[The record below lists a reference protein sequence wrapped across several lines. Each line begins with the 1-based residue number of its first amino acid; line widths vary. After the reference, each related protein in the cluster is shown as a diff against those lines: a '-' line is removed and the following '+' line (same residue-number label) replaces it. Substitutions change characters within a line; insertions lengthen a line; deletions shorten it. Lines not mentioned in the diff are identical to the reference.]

1 MRRESLSALFNS
13 IRKSGIAKI
22 MEQLKRPA
30 SPSTLAAKKI
40 NVSQPG
46 KVVQESDVGVTQ
58 FVNDMA
64 GRGFFGTI
72 KQRYADFQV
81 FEISLDGSVA
91 HLTDKGIDT
100 SASKRERRNERRQNQ
115 REEGSEV
122 NNSEESKSEQES
134 KVKDS
139 TTEEENKAEGTIEHK
154 VEEAPK
160 PKYELLD
167 SHKERLLQFITED
180 ELKAIEELF
189 TTGDN
194 METTTAFPEKTSRT
208 QLHQLLR
215 QAFQGKLETLTSS
228 DNKFRIALSKS
239 DKATRRNNNVNHVDD
254 SGVINYGL
262 GPYKNYLH
270 FTLYKEN
277 RETMEIASR
286 ITSFLRV
293 SPKTVKYAG
302 TKDRRGVTCQRF
314 SIHKG
319 KVDRAN
325 TLAKGLNGAVL
336 GLFAYSDK
344 GLKLGD
350 LLGNEFHIAIRDV
363 RLFNDLETTVQS
375 TETVNELILRS
386 FESLREKGFI
396 NYFGLQRFG
405 TFSISTHVL
414 GIHILKDEWANAV
427 ELILAE
433 QDRILP
439 ESVEARRVWASS
451 KDAAAAAKLMPRRCL
466 AEYSV
471 LNQLVKEKK
480 IDGTYSSNS
489 YFKAIMQIPR
499 NLRLIYV
506 HAYQS
511 YIWNLV
517 ASRRFELFGLEVQVG
532 DLVMVSEKCL
542 GSKIVS
548 EIVDGE
554 EFLEDVAGTTSD
566 KVRPLT
572 AEDIALGK
580 YTIYDV
586 VLPTPGFD
594 VTYPTNPKLME
605 VYENVMARDG
615 LDPHKMTRRIKEFC
629 LSGLYRLIMQKPTE
643 LSYQI
648 VKYKDAVDPILRTD
662 LEILEHKEATGEVLD
677 RVVESQDEA
686 AERTAVVLR
695 MRLGV
700 SSYATM
706 ALREFM
712 RADTSRFS
720 SNFDVKLQIKTE
732 TAEPKSE

>member
-1 MRRESLSALFNS
+1 MRRERLSAIFNS
-13 IRKSGIAKI
+13 IRKSGITKI

-30 SPSTLAAKKI
+30 SPSSLLVKKI

-46 KVVQESDVGVTQ
+46 KVVQEIDVGVTQ
-58 FVNDMA
+58 FVNDMN
-64 GRGFFGTI
+64 GKGFFGTI

-115 REEGSEV
+115 RDESSAAV
-122 NNSEESKSEQES
+122 NSEQPNPDLETKSDEANVS
-134 KVKDS
+134 S
-139 TTEEENKAEGTIEHK
+139 AEE
-154 VEEAPK
+154 VPK
-160 PKYELLD
+160 PKYELL
-167 SHKERLLQFITED
+167 SAHRERLLQFITED
-180 ELKAIEELF
+180 ELKSIEELF
-189 TTGDN
+189 TTGGN

-215 QAFQGKLETLTSS
+215 QAFQGKLETLTSPE
-228 DNKFRIALSKS
+228 NKFRIALSKS
-239 DKATRRNNNVNHVDD
+239 DKATRRNNNVNHVDE

-262 GPYKNYLH
+262 GPFKNYLH
-270 FTLYKEN
+270 FTVYKEN
-277 RETMEIASR
+277 RETMEIAST
-286 ITSFLRV
+286 ITKFLRIPHK
-293 SPKTVKYAG
+293 SVKYAG

-319 KVDRAN
+319 KVDRAT
-325 TLAKGLNGAVL
+325 TLTKGLNGAVL

-344 GLKLGD
+344 GLGLGD
-350 LLGNEFHIAIRDV
+350 LQGNEFHIAIRDV
-363 RLFNDLETTVQS
+363 RLFNNLETTVEP
-375 TETVNELILRS
+375 TEPLEELVLKS

-414 GIHILKDEWANAV
+414 GIHILKDDWTSAA

-439 ESVEARRVWASS
+439 ESVEARRLWASS
-451 KDAAAAAKLMPRRCL
+451 KDAAAAAKLMPRRCQ

-480 IDGTYSSNS
+480 VDGAYSSNS

-517 ASRRFELFGLEVQVG
+517 VSRRFELFGLEVQEG
-532 DLVMVSEKCL
+532 DLVMVEEKCAE
-542 GSKIVS
+542 GQVVS

-566 KVRPLT
+566 KVKPLT

-580 YTIYDV
+580 YSIYDV

-605 VYENVMARDG
+605 VYESVMARDG
-615 LDPHKMTRRIKEFC
+615 LDPHKMARRIKEFS

-643 LSYQI
+643 LSYQV

-662 LEILEHKEATGEVLD
+662 LEILEHMEATGEKLD
-677 RVVESQDEA
+677 RVVECQDA
-686 AERTAVVLR
+686 SAERTAIILK

-720 SNFDVKLQIKTE
+720 SNFDVKLHDKATAAE
-732 TAEPKSE
+732 TNKELK

>member
-1 MRRESLSALFNS
+1 MIGKSLSTLFNS
-13 IRKSGIAKI
+13 IRKSGIGKI

-46 KVVQESDVGVTQ
+46 KVVQETDVGVTQ

-64 GRGFFGTI
+64 GQGFFGTI

-81 FEISLDGSVA
+81 FEISLDGIIS
-91 HLTDKGIDT
+91 HLTDKGVDT

-115 REEGSEV
+115 RDETLEAA
-122 NNSEESKSEQES
+122 KSEDTKPDQENTS
-134 KVKDS
+134 GAS
-139 TTEEENKAEGTIEHK
+139 A
-154 VEEAPK
+154 EEAPK
-160 PKYELLD
+160 PKYELID
-167 SHKERLLQFITED
+167 SHKERLLQFITEA

-189 TTGDN
+189 TTGGN
-194 METTTAFPEKTSRT
+194 LETTTAFPEKTART
-208 QLHQLLR
+208 QLHQLFR
-215 QAFQGKLETLTSS
+215 QAFQGKLETLTSPE
-228 DNKFRIALSKS
+228 NRFRIALSKA
-239 DKATRRNNNVNHVDD
+239 DKTTRRNNNVNHVDE

-262 GPYKNYLH
+262 GPFKNYLH
-270 FTLYKEN
+270 FTVYKEN
-277 RETMEIASR
+277 RETMEIAST
-286 ITSFLRV
+286 ITKFLRIPNK
-293 SPKTVKYAG
+293 SVKYAG

-319 KVDRAN
+319 KVERAT
-325 TLAKGLNGAVL
+325 TLTKGLNGAVL

-344 GLKLGD
+344 GLALGD
-350 LLGNEFHIAIRDV
+350 LQGNEFHIAIRDV

-375 TETVNELILRS
+375 TETIQELVLKS

-414 GIHILKDEWANAV
+414 GIHILNDDWTSAA

-439 ESVEARRVWASS
+439 ESVEARRLWAST
-451 KDAAAAAKLMPRRCL
+451 KDAAAAAKLMPRRCQ
-466 AEYSV
+466 AEYSI
-471 LNQLVKEKK
+471 LHQLAKEKK
-480 IDGTYSSNS
+480 IDGAYSSNS

-517 ASRRFELFGLEVQVG
+517 VSRRFELFGLEVQEG
-532 DLVMVSEKCL
+532 DLVMVEEKCTD
-542 GSKIVS
+542 GQIVS

-572 AEDIALGK
+572 AEDISLGK

-605 VYENVMARDG
+605 VYESVMARDG
-615 LDPHKMTRRIKEFC
+615 LSPYKMSRRIKEFS

-643 LSYQI
+643 LSYQL
-648 VKYKDAVDPILRTD
+648 VKYKDAIDPILRTD
-662 LEILEHKEATGEVLD
+662 LEILEHKETTGETLD
-677 RVVESQDEA
+677 RVVECQDSS
-686 AERTAVVLR
+686 AERTAIILK

-720 SNFDVKLQIKTE
+720 SNFDVKLQNKTA
-732 TAEPKSE
+732 TAELNKELDNL